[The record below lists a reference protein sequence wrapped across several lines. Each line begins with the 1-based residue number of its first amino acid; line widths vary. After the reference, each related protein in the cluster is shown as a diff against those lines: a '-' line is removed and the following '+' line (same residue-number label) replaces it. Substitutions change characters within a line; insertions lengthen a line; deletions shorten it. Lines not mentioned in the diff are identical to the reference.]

1 MQNYKIN
8 KMRQELEAKICH
20 NFPQESIDQLN
31 QEIDCERCKL
41 EKMIDLAMIE
51 QQSPSIADNDC
62 VWGPISLNCKEFTKP
77 PQTPSDIS
85 SVSGIADMEMLMTEN
100 EELED
105 ERFDLQEALLERDDS
120 ICDLHRRMSC
130 LQQQVDKLSRT
141 NHMIACQLEESQRT
155 NEENERLKE
164 QLEYCTKNANYLSSN
179 LQKTESHMKELR
191 SEINCIKKD
200 KEFLNEYGATSSQQN
215 CTGDDSKNDKN
226 KCLQDQYEQLL
237 QEYCKKDKEHKE
249 MTNRLKKCLKNN
261 ESELEKVENEAL
273 RKESEKLIS
282 EIEDY
287 RILIKELQT
296 QIDLYRDKFMKAQ
309 EKVETQKLRIDKLEC
324 SRNSIEYQV
333 NEEIERIK
341 EKFQEKL
348 NELCPYPEKYAEARK
363 ELEKTKSRI
372 VVLES
377 NLKDITNELW
387 KAKCELKNLKEQPN
401 DSIVEK
407 YEKLQIA
414 MEEEQKKYCVLKK
427 TKECLEEKLCSM
439 KQELEDL
446 RKDSAKIITTSK
458 CTAEKNRQILHEQIN
473 CLEFELAQCRA
484 TASLSLSEKEELIK
498 QLQQELNTLCGH
510 FNGCQG
516 QIMQLKDQIEY
527 LTNQRYKES
536 DKNLDCYELFSNK

>member
-1 MQNYKIN
+1 MTNIAMMEQSRTKDD
-8 KMRQELEAKICH
+8 
-20 NFPQESIDQLN
+20 S
-31 QEIDCERCKL
+31 DCE
-41 EKMIDLAMIE
+41 
-51 QQSPSIADNDC
+51 
-62 VWGPISLNCKEFTKP
+62 WGPISLDYTQFTKP

-85 SVSGIADMEMLMTEN
+85 SVSGIADLELLMSEN
-100 EELED
+100 EALED
-105 ERFDLQEALLERDDS
+105 ERFNLQETVLERDDS

-130 LQQQVDKLSRT
+130 LQHQVDKLSRA
-141 NHMIACQLEESQRT
+141 NNMIACQLEETQRV
-155 NEENERLKE
+155 NEENEKLKE
-164 QLEYCTKNANYLSSN
+164 RLDYCTKNANYLSNN

-200 KEFLNEYGATSSQQN
+200 KEFLNEFGAGGSQQQN
-215 CTGDDSKNDKN
+215 CTDDDSKNDKV

-237 QEYCKKDKEHKE
+237 QEYCKKDNEHKE
-249 MTNRLKKCLKNN
+249 MTCRLKKCLKNN

-273 RKESEKLIS
+273 KKESEKLIS

-309 EKVETQKLRIDKLEC
+309 EKVETQKLRIEKLEC
-324 SRNSIEYQV
+324 SKNSIEFQV

-348 NELCPYPEKYAEARK
+348 NELCPYPEKYAESRN
-363 ELEKTKSRI
+363 ELQKSKARI

-387 KAKCELKNLKEQPN
+387 KAKCELKTLKEQPN

-427 TKECLEEKLCSM
+427 TKECLEDKLCSI

-446 RKDSAKIITTSK
+446 RRDSAKIITTSK

-484 TASLSLSEKEELIK
+484 TASLSLTEKEELIK
-498 QLQQELNTLCGH
+498 QLQQELNSLCGH

>member
-1 MQNYKIN
+1 MQNFKIN
-8 KMRQELEAKICH
+8 KLRQELEAKMCR
-20 NFPQESIDQLN
+20 NFPQKCIDQLN
-31 QEIDCERCKL
+31 QEIEKECCKL

-51 QQSPSIADNDC
+51 QSRTKEDSDC
-62 VWGPISLNCKEFTKP
+62 EWGPISLNDAQFTKP

-85 SVSGIADMEMLMTEN
+85 SVSGIADLELLMSEN
-100 EELED
+100 EALEE
-105 ERFDLQEALLERDDS
+105 ERFNLQEHVLQRDDS
-120 ICDLHRRMSC
+120 ICDLHNRMSC

-141 NHMIACQLEESQRT
+141 NDMIACQLQESNRI
-155 NEENERLKE
+155 NEENEKLKE
-164 QLEYCTKNANYLSSN
+164 RLEYCNKNANYLSTN

-200 KEFLNEYGATSSQQN
+200 KEFLNEFGAAGSQQK
-215 CTGDDSKNDKN
+215 CTDDDSNNDKV
-226 KCLQDQYEQLL
+226 KCIQDQYELLL
-237 QEYCKKDKEHKE
+237 QEYCKKDNEHKE

-261 ESELEKVENEAL
+261 ESDLEKAENEAL

-287 RILIKELQT
+287 RILIRELQA

-309 EKVETQKLRIDKLEC
+309 EKVETQKLRIEKLEC
-324 SRNSIEYQV
+324 SKNSIEYQV

-348 NELCPYPEKYAEARK
+348 NELCPYPEKYAESRS
-363 ELEKTKSRI
+363 ELEKSKSRI

-387 KAKCELKNLKEQPN
+387 KAKCELKTLKDQPN
-401 DSIVEK
+401 DSTVEK
-407 YEKLQIA
+407 YEKMQIA
-414 MEEEQKKYCVLKK
+414 MEEEQKKYCGLKK
-427 TKECLEEKLCSM
+427 TKECLEDKLCSM

-446 RKDSAKIITTSK
+446 RRDSAKIITTTK

-484 TASLSLSEKEELIK
+484 TASLSLTEKEELIK
-498 QLQQELNTLCGH
+498 QLQQELNSLCGH

-527 LTNQRYKES
+527 LTSQRYKES
-536 DKNLDCYELFSNK
+536 DKNHDCYELFSNK